1 MEWQWQDHDYAD
13 GWCGGE
19 EVTKWI
25 DYGSCQCSLLCSH
38 MVVATSSFEAALC
51 DTMCPECRCLTA
63 GKETLSVL

>member
-25 DYGSCQCSLLCSH
+25 DYGSCQCSLMCSL
-38 MVVATSSFEAALC
+38 VPRVSLPIVILSLSF
-51 DTMCPECRCLTA
+51 A
-63 GKETLSVL
+63 GNGMLGLSYRIGT